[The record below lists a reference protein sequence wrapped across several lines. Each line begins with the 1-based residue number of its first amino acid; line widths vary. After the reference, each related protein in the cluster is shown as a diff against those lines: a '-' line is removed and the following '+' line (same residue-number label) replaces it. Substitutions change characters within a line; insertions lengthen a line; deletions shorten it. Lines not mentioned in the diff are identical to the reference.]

1 MLSVYR
7 VTIKTTRGE
16 QRGKYKVILTAK
28 EGMYSFTVPQTVF
41 GKLLYRVV
49 KQKPLTIDFGRKNA
63 LQLKTGDL
71 NLKGIKPVG
80 KTSSKLVTYTPI
92 RRRPKKETAA
102 TASPVPTIG
111 DVPAS
116 LSTAT
121 TKKDKDKKKDK
132 EIAKREDKGKKNR
145 EKNRGKQ
152 AVATAA

>member
-1 MLSVYR
+1 
-7 VTIKTTRGE
+7 
-16 QRGKYKVILTAK
+16 
-28 EGMYSFTVPQTVF
+28 VPQTVF

-92 RRRPKKETAA
+92 RRRPKKENEEEKKETAA
-102 TASPVPTIG
+102 TASPVPKIAEVTSALF
-111 DVPAS
+111 D
-116 LSTAT
+116 TAT
-121 TKKDKDKKKDK
+121 TKKDKGKKKDK
-132 EIAKREDKGKKNR
+132 ETAKREDKGKKNR